1 MAALSI
7 RRSLINYMKYSTYSS
22 GGKRNN
28 SRRNIYFSCQ
38 SSEPIRFSSDPKKND
53 QEKIKV
59 SKIFSRLTVN
69 AEKLGKE
76 LKDSLS
82 PKKKGDWKD
91 VMLMSISFAVY
102 VYISQLIVTAYCS
115 WVSMFNQ

>member
-7 RRSLINYMKYSTYSS
+7 RRSLCYKNKSTLS
-22 GGKRNN
+22 GKRMRK
-28 SRRNIYFSCQ
+28 SRRNIYFSCL
-38 SSEPIRFSSDPKKND
+38 SSEPILRLSSDPKKSND

-59 SKIFSRLTVN
+59 SKIFSRLSVGV
-69 AEKLGKE
+69 EKLGKG

-102 VYISQLIVTAYCS
+102 VYISQKIVTAYCS
-115 WVSMFNQ
+115 WVSIFKQ